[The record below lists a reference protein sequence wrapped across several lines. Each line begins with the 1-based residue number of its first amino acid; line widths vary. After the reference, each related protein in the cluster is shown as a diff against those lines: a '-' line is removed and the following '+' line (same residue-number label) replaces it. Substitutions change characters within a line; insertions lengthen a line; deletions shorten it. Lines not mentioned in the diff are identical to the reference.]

1 MGNLTRYFLSV
12 FVYCTAL
19 NAGAQTAKESFKELE
34 QQHKDCEKFKAD
46 SVNCHK
52 LYLQQLDSM
61 LLIVFEK
68 VKVNLSADQKAK
80 VIKEQ
85 LSWSA
90 QKNTFFKKQD
100 ENFVYNIQ
108 EGIWTKDM
116 IKVTYATKSD
126 FVRKRIQSL
135 LKQVK
140 E

>member
-1 MGNLTRYFLSV
+1 MEVLTRCFLLFS
-12 FVYCTAL
+12 FYLLAL
-19 NAGAQTAKESFKELE
+19 DAGAQSVKESFKELE
-34 QQHKDCEKFKAD
+34 QQHKECEKLRAD

-52 LYLQQLDSM
+52 VYLQQLDSM
-61 LLIVFEK
+61 MLIVFEK
-68 VKVNLSADQKAK
+68 VKVDLSPEQKAK

-90 QKNTFFKKQD
+90 QKNSFFKKQD

-116 IKVTYATKSD
+116 IKVTYASKSD
-126 FVRKRIQSL
+126 FVRKRLLSL
-135 LKQVK
+135 LKHVK

>member
-1 MGNLTRYFLSV
+1 MNYLTRCFYSVIFLI
-12 FVYCTAL
+12 AAM
-19 NAGAQTAKESFKELE
+19 NAGAQTAKESFQALE
-34 QQHKDCEKFKAD
+34 QQHKECEKFKAD

-52 LYLQQLDSM
+52 VYLQQLDSM

-68 VKVNLSADQKAK
+68 VKVNLPAEQKAK

-90 QKNTFFKKQD
+90 QKNSFFKKQD
-100 ENFVYNIQ
+100 ENFVYNLQ